1 MISVR
6 FKAAARY
13 GSRTY
18 HLYETPAMKS
28 QYPIF
33 IVSILIFL
41 SIAAFASPADD
52 YFNHITVFSDGKI
65 TRFTQMPIRVHIAP
79 MPIGVEG
86 VETYLES
93 FRYAMREW
101 EAAADGRIQFQEVAS
116 TTNADIRVRWQ
127 RSGLTR
133 IIDTAL
139 GRTELTRLSETD
151 FEVDVVLSLRE
162 RGSAGLLSQEK
173 MRTVCLHELGHA
185 IGLWGHSPDS
195 ASVLFF
201 AATAQR
207 PTDRDRTTLQKVYAA
222 SLHTPQHEAAIAV
235 LKTQIEANPRHLRSH
250 YLLGAVNFDKGKVDA
265 AIANFKACLALDPS
279 FQQANEK
286 LLLAYQKS
294 GRREEALVQ
303 LQKMLNREASP
314 EGYNTAGVMY
324 YQNQQVEDAI
334 AAFKR
339 ALQMNPRYQP
349 AKDNLHQLYREQGIA
364 ALGNETYPE
373 AIAFFLQA
381 LRLEPTDSTLYNLI
395 GEVYA
400 RNGDHQN
407 AIAEYKKALRFNPGD
422 IDARQNLARSYN
434 NLGVQLTQS
443 ERWEEAIDAY
453 QQARQLMPDLASVKT
468 NLTDLYWKRA
478 NTLREQGNL
487 DLAIESYRELLAF
500 DSGAIDV
507 YSLLGDLYF
516 QKRNYPQ
523 AIREFSAAFTADP
536 ENPQARNNLIAV
548 YHKYGQ
554 VLDNQQRYNQ
564 AIAQLEAG
572 LALAPAHINLRLSLA
587 YVYEHAKDFDSARR
601 VFEAI
606 LELEPDNLQAKT
618 GLVNLQIQ
626 RGNYFLN
633 RKKYTAALEV
643 FESLPKSNRDA
654 GIYNTIGYLYLMKK
668 QPLKALGIF
677 DTALAD
683 APQDKVAYQNL
694 LSIESQFEAQL
705 NRTDNPQIAVE
716 NLALVRNSL
725 VHCLIGRGEHL
736 KAKAKYRAA
745 LDHRLGDTEVKA
757 TLINTGV
764 HLAKEFQKKKWP
776 KNMKEVIR
784 WVQEQAPDNS
794 AVQQLLEDSP

>member
-1 MISVR
+1 
-6 FKAAARY
+6 
-13 GSRTY
+13 
-18 HLYETPAMKS
+18 MKR
-28 QYPIF
+28 QHPVF
-33 IVSILIFL
+33 ILSILIFL
-41 SIAAFASPADD
+41 SIAAPASPADD

-79 MPIGVEG
+79 MPIGVKG

-116 TTNADIRVRWQ
+116 TANADIRVRWQ

-139 GRTELTRLSETD
+139 GRTELSRLSETD

-162 RGSAGLLSQEK
+162 RGSAALLSQEK

-195 ASVLFF
+195 ADVFFF

-207 PTDRDRTTLQKVYAA
+207 PTDRDKATLQKVYATP
-222 SLHTPQHEAAIAV
+222 LHTPQHEDAIAI
-235 LKTQIEANPRHLRSH
+235 LKTQIEANPKHLRSH
-250 YLLGAVNFDKGKVDA
+250 YLLGTVNFDKGQVDA
-265 AIANFKACLALDPS
+265 AIENFKACLALDPT
-279 FQQANEK
+279 FPQANEK
-286 LLLAYQKS
+286 LLQAYQKS
-294 GRREEALVQ
+294 GRREEALVH
-303 LQKMLNREASP
+303 LQKMLNWEASP

-324 YQNQQVEDAI
+324 YQNQRIDEAI
-334 AAFKR
+334 AAFKT
-339 ALQMNPRYQP
+339 ALQINPRYQP
-349 AKDNLHQLYREQGIA
+349 SKNNLYQLYREQGIA
-364 ALGNETYPE
+364 ALADETYS
-373 AIAFFLQA
+373 AAMSFFLEA
-381 LRLEPTDSTLYNLI
+381 LQLNPTDSTLYNLT
-395 GEVYA
+395 GEVYG
-400 RNGDHQN
+400 RKGDHQN
-407 AIAEYKKALRFNPGD
+407 AIAEYKKGLQFNPGD
-422 IDARQNLARSYN
+422 TDAKQNLARSYN

-443 ERWEEAIDAY
+443 QRWEEAIDVY

-487 DLAIESYRELLAF
+487 DLAIEAYRELLEF
-500 DSGAIDV
+500 DSGALDV
-507 YSLLGDLYF
+507 HSLLGDLYF
-516 QKRNYPQ
+516 QKRDYPQ
-523 AIREFSAAFTADP
+523 AIHEFNAAFTAAP

-554 VLDNQQRYNQ
+554 ILDHQKRYAQ
-564 AIAQLEAG
+564 AITRLEAG

-601 VFEAI
+601 IFEEI

-633 RKKYTAALEV
+633 RKKYTDALKA
-643 FESLPKSNRDA
+643 FESIPESDRGA

-705 NRTDNPQIAVE
+705 NRTNNPQMAVN

-725 VHCLIGRGEHL
+725 VHCLIGRNEHL

-745 LDHRLGDTEVKA
+745 LDLTLGDTEVKT
-757 TLINTGV
+757 TLINTGI
-764 HLAKEFQKKKWP
+764 HLAKAFQKKKCP

-784 WVQEQAPDNS
+784 WIQEQAPNNPT
-794 AVQQLLEDSP
+794 VQQLLEDNL

>member
-1 MISVR
+1 MKR
-6 FKAAARY
+6 Q
-13 GSRTY
+13 
-18 HLYETPAMKS
+18 HLV
-28 QYPIF
+28 F
-33 IVSILIFL
+33 IRSILIFL
-41 SIAAFASPADD
+41 SIAVPAFPAND

-79 MPIGVEG
+79 MPIGVKG

-101 EAAADGRIQFQEVAS
+101 EAAADGGIQFQEVAS
-116 TTNADIRVRWQ
+116 TDNADIRVRWQ

-162 RGSAGLLSQEK
+162 SGSAALLPEEK

-195 ASVLFF
+195 ADVLFF

-207 PTDRDRTTLQKVYAA
+207 PTDRDKATLLKVYAA
-222 SLHTPQHEAAIAV
+222 PLHAPQHEAAIAN
-235 LKTQIEANPRHLRSH
+235 LKTQLEANPRHLRIH
-250 YLLGAVNFDKGKVDA
+250 YLLGIVNFDKGNVQA
-265 AIANFKACLALDPS
+265 AIANLKACLALDPD

-286 LLLAYQKS
+286 LLQAYQKS
-294 GRREEALVQ
+294 GRREEALVH

-324 YQNQQVEDAI
+324 YQNQQIDEAI

-339 ALQMNPRYQP
+339 ALQTNPRYQP
-349 AKDNLHQLYREQGIA
+349 AKKNLHQLYREQGIA
-364 ALGNETYPE
+364 ALVDETYPQ
-373 AIAFFLQA
+373 AIAFFSQA
-381 LRLEPTDSTLYNLI
+381 LQLDPTDSTLYNLT

-400 RNGDHQN
+400 SKGDHQN
-407 AIAEYKKALRFNPGD
+407 AIAEYKKGLQFNPGD
-422 IDARQNLARSYN
+422 TDAKQNLARSYN

-443 ERWEEAIDAY
+443 QRWEEAIDAY
-453 QQARQLMPDLASVKT
+453 EQARQLMPDLASVKT
-468 NLTDLYWKRA
+468 NLTDLYWRRA
-478 NTLREQGNL
+478 NTLREKGNL
-487 DLAIESYRELLAF
+487 DLAIEAYRELLEF
-500 DSGAIDV
+500 DSGALDAH
-507 YSLLGDLYF
+507 SLLGDLYF
-516 QKRNYPQ
+516 QKRDYPQ
-523 AIREFSAAFTADP
+523 AIREFNAAFTADP
-536 ENPQARNNLIAV
+536 ENSQAQNNLIAV

-554 VLDNQQRYNQ
+554 VLAHQRRYAQ
-564 AIAQLEAG
+564 AITQLEAG
-572 LALAPAHINLRLSLA
+572 LALAPSHINLRLSLA
-587 YVYEHAKDFDSARR
+587 YVYEHAKDFDKAGR
-601 VFEAI
+601 VFEEI
-606 LELEPDNLQAKT
+606 LEIEPDNLQAKT

-626 RGNYFLN
+626 RGNYLLN
-633 RKKYTAALEV
+633 RKKYTAALKV
-643 FESLPKSNRDA
+643 FESIPESDRGT

-705 NRTDNPQIAVE
+705 NRTDNPQMAVE

-736 KAKAKYRAA
+736 KAKAKYRAV
-745 LDHRLGDTEVKA
+745 LDHPLGDTEVKA
-757 TLINTGV
+757 TLIDTGV

-784 WVQEQAPDNS
+784 WIQEQAPNNP
-794 AVQQLLEDSP
+794 AVQQLLEDNP

>member
-1 MISVR
+1 
-6 FKAAARY
+6 
-13 GSRTY
+13 
-18 HLYETPAMKS
+18 MKS
-28 QYPIF
+28 QYPLF
-33 IVSILIFL
+33 IVSILVFL
-41 SIAAFASPADD
+41 SIAALAFPGDD

-65 TRFTQMPIRVHIAP
+65 TRFTQMPVRVHIAP
-79 MPIGVEG
+79 TPIAVEG

-101 EAAADGRIQFQEVAS
+101 EVAADGQIQFQEVAS
-116 TTNADIRVRWQ
+116 TANADIRVRWQ

-162 RGSAGLLSQEK
+162 SGSAALLSQEK

-195 ASVLFF
+195 ADVFFF

-207 PTDRDRTTLQKVYAA
+207 PTDRDKATLQKVYATP
-222 SLHTPQHEAAIAV
+222 LHTPQHETAIAV
-235 LKTQIEANPRHLRSH
+235 LKTQIEANPRHARNH
-250 YLLGAVNFDKGKVDA
+250 YLLGAVNFDKGRVDA
-265 AIANFKACLALDPS
+265 AIANFKTCLALDPG

-286 LLLAYQKS
+286 LLLAYQKT

-303 LQKMLNREASP
+303 LQKMLNQEASP

-324 YQNQQVEDAI
+324 YQSQRIEEAI

-339 ALQMNPRYQP
+339 ALQISPRYQL

-364 ALGNETYPE
+364 ALADETYPQ
-373 AIAFFLQA
+373 AISFFSQA
-381 LRLEPTDSTLYNLI
+381 LQLAPTDSTLYSLI

-407 AIAEYKKALRFNPGD
+407 AIVEYKKGLQFNPGAT
-422 IDARQNLARSYN
+422 DARQNLARSYN

-443 ERWEEAIDAY
+443 QRWEEAIDAY
-453 QQARQLMPDLASVKT
+453 QQAQQLMPDLASVKT

-487 DLAIESYRELLAF
+487 DPAIEAYRELLAF

-507 YSLLGDLYF
+507 HSLLGDLYF

-523 AIREFSAAFTADP
+523 AIREFNEAFTADP
-536 ENPQARNNLIAV
+536 ENPQARNNLIAI

-554 VLDNQQRYNQ
+554 VLDNQKRYTQ

-587 YVYEHAKDFDSARR
+587 YVHEHAKDFDSARR
-601 VFEAI
+601 GFEGI

-633 RKKYTAALEV
+633 RKEYTSALKA
-643 FESLPKSNRDA
+643 FESIPKSDRGA

-668 QPLKALGIF
+668 QPLKALPVF
-677 DTALAD
+677 DAVLAD
-683 APQDKVAYQNL
+683 DSQNQIAYQNL

-705 NRTDNPQIAVE
+705 NRTDNSQTAVH
-716 NLALVRNSL
+716 NLALVQNSL
-725 VHCLIGRGEHL
+725 VHCLIGRDEHL

-745 LDHRLGDTEVKA
+745 LDLTLGGTEVKT
-757 TLINTGV
+757 TLINTGI
-764 HLAKEFQKKKWP
+764 HLAKAFQKKKWP

-784 WVQEQAPDNS
+784 WIQEQAPDNT
-794 AVQQLLEDSP
+794 AVQQLLEDNP

>member
-1 MISVR
+1 
-6 FKAAARY
+6 
-13 GSRTY
+13 
-18 HLYETPAMKS
+18 MKH
-28 QYPIF
+28 QHPVF
-33 IVSILIFL
+33 ILSILIL
-41 SIAAFASPADD
+41 LLIADAASSADD

-79 MPIGVEG
+79 VPIGIEG

-101 EAAADGRIQFQEVAS
+101 EAAADGQIQFQEVKA
-116 TTNADIRVRWQ
+116 TDNADIRVRWQ

-139 GRTELTRLSETD
+139 GKTGLTRLSETD
-151 FEVDVVLSLRE
+151 FEVDMVLALRE
-162 RGSAGLLSQEK
+162 IGSAALLSPEK

-185 IGLWGHSPDS
+185 IGLWGHSSDS
-195 ASVLFF
+195 VDVLFF

-207 PTDRDRTTLQKVYAA
+207 PTDRDKATLHKVYATPPY
-222 SLHTPQHEAAIAV
+222 TPQHEAAIAI
-235 LKTQIEANPRHLRSH
+235 LKVQIETNPKHVRSH
-250 YLLGAVNFDKGKVDA
+250 YLLGTVNFDKDEMDA
-265 AIANFKACLALDPS
+265 AIANFKACLALNPY

-314 EGYNTAGVMY
+314 EGYNIAGVIY
-324 YQNQQVEDAI
+324 YQSQKIDEAI
-334 AAFKR
+334 AAFKS
-339 ALQMNPRYQP
+339 ALQINPRYHP
-349 AKDNLHQLYREQGIA
+349 AKNNLHQLYREQGIA
-364 ALGNETYPE
+364 ALVDETYPQ
-373 AIAFFLQA
+373 AIAFFSEALQ
-381 LRLEPTDSTLYNLI
+381 LDPTDSTLYSLT

-400 RNGDHQN
+400 KSGDHQN
-407 AIAEYKKALRFNPGD
+407 AIAEYKKALQFNPGAT
-422 IDARQNLARSYN
+422 DAKQNLARSYN
-434 NLGVQLTQS
+434 NFGVQLTQS
-443 ERWEEAIDAY
+443 QRWEEAIDAY
-453 QQARQLMPDLASVKT
+453 QQARQLMPDLASMKT

-478 NTLREQGNL
+478 NTFREKGNL
-487 DLAIESYRELLAF
+487 DLAIEAYRELLEF
-500 DSGAIDV
+500 DSGAIDAHG
-507 YSLLGDLYF
+507 LLGDLYF
-516 QKRNYPQ
+516 QKRDYPQ
-523 AIREFSAAFTADP
+523 AIRAFNAVFTADP
-536 ENPQARNNLIAV
+536 ENAQARNNLIAV

-554 VLDNQQRYNQ
+554 VLDNQRRYAQ

-587 YVYEHAKDFDSARR
+587 YVYEHAKDFDNAGR
-601 VFEAI
+601 VFEEI

-626 RGNYFLN
+626 RGNYLLN
-633 RKKYTAALEV
+633 RKKYTAALKV
-643 FESLPKSNRDA
+643 FESIPESDRGI

-668 QPLKALGIF
+668 QPLKALPAF
-677 DTALAD
+677 DAALASD
-683 APQDKVAYQNL
+683 PRDKVAYHNL

-705 NRTDNPQIAVE
+705 NRTDNSQMAVD

-725 VHCLIGRGEHL
+725 VHCLIGRDEHL

-745 LDHRLGDTEVKA
+745 LALDLGDTEIKA
-757 TLINTGV
+757 ILINTGIR
-764 HLAKEFQKKKWP
+764 LAKAFQKKKWP

-784 WVQEQAPDNS
+784 WIQEQAPDNS

>member
-1 MISVR
+1 
-6 FKAAARY
+6 
-13 GSRTY
+13 
-18 HLYETPAMKS
+18 MKS
-28 QYPIF
+28 QHPVF

-41 SIAAFASPADD
+41 SIAAPAFPADD

-79 MPIGVEG
+79 TPIGVEG

-101 EAAADGRIQFQEVAS
+101 EAAVDGRIQFQEVAS

-162 RGSAGLLSQEK
+162 RGSAALLSQEK

-195 ASVLFF
+195 ADVLFF

-207 PTDRDRTTLQKVYAA
+207 PTDRDKAMLQKVYTTP
-222 SLHTPQHEAAIAV
+222 LHTPQHEAAIAV
-235 LKTQIEANPRHLRSH
+235 LKTQIEANPRHARSH
-250 YLLGAVNFDKGKVDA
+250 YLLGAVNFDKDKVDA
-265 AIANFKACLALDPS
+265 AIANFKACLALDPG

-294 GRREEALVQ
+294 GRGEEALLQ

-314 EGYNTAGVMY
+314 EGYNTVGVMY
-324 YQNQQVEDAI
+324 YQSQKIDEAI
-334 AAFKR
+334 AAFKS
-339 ALQMNPRYQP
+339 ALQINPRYQL

-364 ALGNETYPE
+364 ALADETYPQ

-381 LRLEPTDSTLYNLI
+381 LQLDPTDSTLYSLI

-400 RNGDHQN
+400 RKGDHQN
-407 AIAEYKKALRFNPGD
+407 AIVEYKKALQFNPGD
-422 IDARQNLARSYN
+422 TDARQNLARSYN

-443 ERWEEAIDAY
+443 QRWEEAIDAY
-453 QQARQLMPDLASVKT
+453 QQARQLMPDLASVRT

-478 NTLREQGNL
+478 NTLREKGNL
-487 DLAIESYRELLAF
+487 DLAIESYHELLAF
-500 DSGAIDV
+500 DSGALDV
-507 YSLLGDLYF
+507 HSLLGDLYF

-523 AIREFSAAFTADP
+523 AIREFNEAFTADP

-554 VLDNQQRYNQ
+554 VLDNQKRYAQ

-587 YVYEHAKDFDSARR
+587 YVYEHAKDFDSTRR
-601 VFEAI
+601 VFEEI
-606 LELEPDNLQAKT
+606 LELEPANLQAKT
-618 GLVNLQIQ
+618 GLVNLQIK

-633 RKKYTAALEV
+633 RKKYTSALKA
-643 FESLPKSNRDA
+643 FESIPESDRGT

-668 QPLKALGIF
+668 QPLKALQIF
-677 DTALAD
+677 DAVLAD

-705 NRTDNPQIAVE
+705 NRTDNPQMVVE

-725 VHCLIGRGEHL
+725 VHCLIGRDEHL

-745 LDHRLGDTEVKA
+745 LDLTLGDTEVKII
-757 TLINTGV
+757 LVNTGV
-764 HLAKEFQKKKWP
+764 RLAKAFQKKKWS

-784 WVQEQAPDNS
+784 WVQEQAPDNA
-794 AVQQLLEDSP
+794 AVHQLLEDNP

>member
-1 MISVR
+1 MT
-6 FKAAARY
+6 
-13 GSRTY
+13 G
-18 HLYETPAMKS
+18 
-28 QYPIF
+28 QYPVF

-41 SIAAFASPADD
+41 SIAAPTFPADD

-79 MPIGVEG
+79 TPIGVEG

-101 EAAADGRIQFQEVAS
+101 EAAADGRIQFQEVEPTA
-116 TTNADIRVRWQ
+116 NADIRVRWQ

-133 IIDTAL
+133 MIDTAL
-139 GRTELTRLSETD
+139 GRTALTRLSETD
-151 FEVDVVLSLRE
+151 FEVDIVLSLRE
-162 RGSAGLLSQEK
+162 SGSTALLSPEK

-195 ASVLFF
+195 ADVFFF

-207 PTDRDRTTLQKVYAA
+207 PTDRDRATLHKVYATP
-222 SLHTPQHEAAIAV
+222 LHAPQHEAAIAV
-235 LKTQIEANPRHLRSH
+235 LKTQIEANPRHARNH

-265 AIANFKACLALDPS
+265 AIANFKACLALDPD

-294 GRREEALVQ
+294 GRRKEALLQ

-324 YQNQQVEDAI
+324 YQSQQIEEAI
-334 AAFKR
+334 VAFKR
-339 ALQMNPRYQP
+339 ALQINPRYQL

-364 ALGNETYPE
+364 ALADETYPQ
-373 AIAFFLQA
+373 AITFFSQA
-381 LRLEPTDSTLYNLI
+381 LQLDPTDSTLYNLT

-407 AIAEYKKALRFNPGD
+407 AIAEYQKALQFNPGD
-422 IDARQNLARSYN
+422 TDAKQNLARAYN
-434 NLGVQLTQS
+434 NLGVQLTLSQ
-443 ERWEEAIDAY
+443 RWEKAIDAY
-453 QQARQLMPDLASVKT
+453 QQAQQLMPDLASVKT
-468 NLTDLYWKRA
+468 NLTDLYWKQA

-487 DLAIESYRELLAF
+487 DLAIEAYRELLAF
-500 DSGAIDV
+500 DSGAIDAH
-507 YSLLGDLYF
+507 SLLGDLYF
-516 QKRNYPQ
+516 QKRDYPQ
-523 AIREFSAAFTADP
+523 AVREFNAAFTADP

-548 YHKYGQ
+548 HHKYGQ
-554 VLDNQQRYNQ
+554 VLDNQKRYNQ
-564 AIAQLEAG
+564 AIVQLEVG

-587 YVYEHAKDFDSARR
+587 HVYEHAKDFDSARR
-601 VFEAI
+601 VFEEI
-606 LELEPDNLQAKT
+606 LEFEPANLQAKT

-633 RKKYTAALEV
+633 RKEYTSALKA
-643 FESLPKSNRDA
+643 FESIPESDRGA

-677 DTALAD
+677 DTTLAD

-694 LSIESQFEAQL
+694 LSIESQFKAQL
-705 NRTDNPQIAVE
+705 NRTDNSQMAVD
-716 NLALVRNSL
+716 NLALVQNSL
-725 VHCLIGRGEHL
+725 VHCFIGRGEHL
-736 KAKAKYRAA
+736 KAKAKFRAA

-757 TLINTGV
+757 TLIDTGIY
-764 HLAKEFQKKKWP
+764 LAKAFQKKKWP

>member
-1 MISVR
+1 MN
-6 FKAAARY
+6 
-13 GSRTY
+13 
-18 HLYETPAMKS
+18 MKS
-28 QYPIF
+28 QHTVF
-33 IVSILIFL
+33 ILSILIFL
-41 SIAAFASPADD
+41 AIAAHASSADD

-79 MPIGVEG
+79 VPMGIEG

-101 EAAADGRIQFQEVAS
+101 EVAADGRIQFQEVEAID
-116 TTNADIRVRWQ
+116 NADIRVRWQ
-127 RSGLTR
+127 RSGLTQ
-133 IIDTAL
+133 ITDTAL
-139 GRTELTRLSETD
+139 GKTELSRFSETD
-151 FEVDVVLSLRE
+151 FEVGMVLALRE
-162 RGSAGLLSQEK
+162 RGSAALLPPEK

-207 PTDRDRTTLQKVYAA
+207 PTDRDRATLRKVYATP
-222 SLHTPQHEAAIAV
+222 LHAPQHEAAIAI
-235 LKTQIEANPRHLRSH
+235 LKTQLEANPKHLRSH
-250 YLLGAVNFDKGKVDA
+250 YLLGTVNFDKGKVDA
-265 AIANFKACLALDPS
+265 SIENFKACLALAPD

-294 GRREEALVQ
+294 GRREEALVH

-324 YQNQQVEDAI
+324 YQSQKIDEAI
-334 AAFKR
+334 AAFKS
-339 ALQMNPRYQP
+339 ALQINPRYQP
-349 AKDNLHQLYREQGIA
+349 AKNNLHQLYREQGITALA
-364 ALGNETYPE
+364 AETYP
-373 AIAFFLQA
+373 AAMSFFLEA
-381 LRLEPTDSTLYNLI
+381 LQLDPTDSTLYNLT

-400 RNGDHQN
+400 RSGDYQN
-407 AIAEYKKALRFNPGD
+407 AIVEYKKGLQFNPGD
-422 IDARQNLARSYN
+422 ADVRQNLARSYN

-443 ERWEEAIDAY
+443 ERWEEAIGAY

-487 DLAIESYRELLAF
+487 DLAIEAYRELLEF
-500 DSGAIDV
+500 DSSAIDAH
-507 YSLLGDLYF
+507 SLLGDLYF
-516 QKRNYPQ
+516 QKRDYSQ
-523 AIREFSAAFTADP
+523 AIREFNEVFNDDP
-536 ENPQARNNLIAV
+536 ENTQARQNLIAV

-554 VLDNQQRYNQ
+554 VLDNQRRYDQ
-564 AIAQLEAG
+564 AITQLERG

-587 YVYEHAKDFDSARR
+587 YAYEHAKDFDSARGA
-601 VFEAI
+601 FEAI
-606 LELEPDNLQAKT
+606 LELEPDNAQAKA

-626 RGNYFLN
+626 RGNDFLN
-633 RKKYTAALEV
+633 RKKYTSALKV
-643 FESLPKSNRDA
+643 FESLPESDRHA
-654 GIYNTIGYLYLMKK
+654 GIYSTIGYLYLMKK
-668 QPLKALGIF
+668 QPLKALPAF
-677 DTALAD
+677 DAALAVD
-683 APQDKVAYQNL
+683 PQDRVAYHNL
-694 LSIESQFEAQL
+694 LSIESQFEAQFASAS
-705 NRTDNPQIAVE
+705 DSQIAIN

-725 VHCLIGRGEHL
+725 VRCLIGRDEHL

-745 LDHRLGDTEVKA
+745 LDHFPSDVEVKT
-757 TLINTGV
+757 TLINTGI
-764 HLAKEFQKKKWP
+764 HLAKAFQKKKWP

>member
-1 MISVR
+1 MKRQHSV
-6 FKAAARY
+6 
-13 GSRTY
+13 
-18 HLYETPAMKS
+18 
-28 QYPIF
+28 F
-33 IVSILIFL
+33 IRSILIFL
-41 SIAAFASPADD
+41 LIAALAFPVDA
-52 YFNHITVFSDGKI
+52 YFDHITVFSDGKI

-79 MPIGVEG
+79 MPMGIEG
-86 VETYLES
+86 VETYLDS
-93 FRYAMREW
+93 FRSAMREW

-116 TTNADIRVRWQ
+116 TANADIRVRWQ

-162 RGSAGLLSQEK
+162 RGSAALLSQEK

-195 ASVLFF
+195 PDVLFF

-207 PTDRDRTTLQKVYAA
+207 PTDRDKATLHSVYAT
-222 SLHTPQHEAAIAV
+222 SLHAPQHEAAIAV
-235 LKTQIEANPRHLRSH
+235 LKTQIEANPKHVRSH
-250 YLLGAVNFDKGKVDA
+250 YLLGTVNFDRGQVEA
-265 AIANFKACLALDPS
+265 AIANFKACLALDPY

-286 LLLAYQKS
+286 LLQAYQKS

-324 YQNQQVEDAI
+324 YQSQRIDEAI
-334 AAFKR
+334 TAFKR
-339 ALQMNPRYQP
+339 ALQINPRYQP
-349 AKDNLHQLYREQGIA
+349 AKNNLHQLYREQGIA
-364 ALGNETYPE
+364 ALGNETYPA
-373 AIAFFLQA
+373 AISFFSQA
-381 LRLEPTDSTLYNLI
+381 LQLDPTDSTLYNLT

-400 RNGDHQN
+400 RNGDQQN
-407 AIAEYKKALRFNPGD
+407 AIAEYKKALQFNPSD
-422 IDARQNLARSYN
+422 TDAKQNLARSYN

-443 ERWEEAIDAY
+443 QRWEEAIDAY

-478 NTLREQGNL
+478 NTLRQQGNL
-487 DLAIESYRELLAF
+487 DLAIEAYRELLAF
-500 DSGAIDV
+500 DSGALDAHN
-507 YSLLGDLYF
+507 LLGDLYF
-516 QKRNYPQ
+516 QKRDYPQ
-523 AIREFSAAFTADP
+523 AIHEFSAVFAANT

-554 VLDNQQRYNQ
+554 VLDNQKRYDQ

-572 LALAPAHINLRLSLA
+572 LVLAPAHINLRLSLA
-587 YVYEHAKDFDSARR
+587 YVYEHAKDFDSAQRG
-601 VFEAI
+601 FEEI
-606 LELEPDNLQAKT
+606 LVLEPDNLQAKT
-618 GLVNLQIQ
+618 GLINLQIQ

-633 RKKYTAALEV
+633 RKEYTAALKA
-643 FESLPKSNRDA
+643 FESIPESDRGA

-668 QPLKALGIF
+668 QPLKALGVF
-677 DTALAD
+677 DTVFAD
-683 APQDKVAYQNL
+683 DPHDKVAYQNL

-705 NRTDNPQIAVE
+705 DRTDNPQMAVE

-725 VHCLIGRGEHL
+725 VHCLIGRDEHL

-745 LDHRLGDTEVKA
+745 LDLDPGDTEVKT
-757 TLINTGV
+757 TLINTGI
-764 HLAKEFQKKKWP
+764 HLAEEFQTMKWP

-784 WVQEQAPDNS
+784 WVQEQAPDNL